1 MIATQHIDQGVPV
14 AFVLKAVGLSKSIYY
29 YQPSGGTKGI
39 RPSTHTRTS
48 TGELISNEQVVTDI
62 ESLLQQEFVD
72 YGYIK
77 VTHWLRKNKNYA
89 INFKKV
95 YRLMKENRLLCQV
108 IQRNRAGK
116 QWVKYRVVKP
126 DQPFELLEFD
136 IKYIYIHQAARNAL
150 LFTVI
155 DVKSRLVM
163 GWKLAWNMRKA
174 DVIEVLSQI
183 FSTYRVPLK
192 VTVRNDN
199 GSQFEANMV
208 REYLGD
214 AGVIQEFTQP
224 ATPQQNGHIESYHS
238 IVERTIC
245 KRFEMLGLQ
254 FATNVFERF
263 IEFYNNKRIHSGI
276 GYQSPMGFLSSLG
289 IQVKY

>member
-14 AFVLKAVGLSKSIYY
+14 TFVLKAVGLSKSMYY
-29 YQPSGGTKGI
+29 YQSTGGAKGV
-39 RPSTHTRTS
+39 RPSTHTKTT

-77 VTHWLRKNKNYA
+77 VTHWLRKNKNYV

-95 YRLMKENRLLCQV
+95 YRLMKGNRLLCQV
-108 IQRNRAGK
+108 IQRNRSGK

-163 GWKLAWNMRKA
+163 GWKLGWHMRKE
-174 DVIEVLSQI
+174 DVIEVLCQA
-183 FSTYRVPLK
+183 FATYRVPLK

-208 REYLGD
+208 RQYLRD
-214 AGVIQEFTQP
+214 ADIIQEFTQP

-238 IVERTIC
+238 IIERSIC
-245 KRFEMLGLQ
+245 KRFEMLGLA
-254 FATNVFERF
+254 FANDVFERF
-263 IEFYNNKRIHSGI
+263 VEFYNNHRIHSGI
-276 GYQSPMGFLSSLG
+276 GYESPMNYLNSLG
-289 IQVKY
+289 IQINH